1 MKLFSKSCLP
11 AVTQN
16 HTCFLAGMH
25 RVLFNCNLTAKENYV
40 FRYTL
45 GLKSYA
51 ELPEQVSGAEKR
63 ELSQG
68 KKEAHVREPQ

>member
-1 MKLFSKSCLP
+1 M
-11 AVTQN
+11 
-16 HTCFLAGMH
+16 
-25 RVLFNCNLTAKENYV
+25 
-40 FRYTL
+40 

-68 KKEAHVREPQ
+68 KKEAHVQEPQ